1 MRRWKKGE
9 RQENEGK
16 REMMQEI
23 QIRGGREK
31 EIYK

>member
-9 RQENEGK
+9 RQENERK
-16 REMMQEI
+16 REMMQEM

-31 EIYK
+31 KIYK